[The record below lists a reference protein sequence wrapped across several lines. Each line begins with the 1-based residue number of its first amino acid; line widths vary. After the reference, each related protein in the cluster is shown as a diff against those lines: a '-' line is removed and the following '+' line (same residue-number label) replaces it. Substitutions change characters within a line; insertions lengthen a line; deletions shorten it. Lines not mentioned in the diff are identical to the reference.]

1 MNKDLI
7 TAIGTAV
14 IGVIIAY
21 FVTNLIVKPADPI
34 TVKTIDSSVSASID
48 DPSPEIFNYLSLN
61 PTVEVY
67 VGDCTETNEYG
78 ECVKNGT
85 VEVTDDDKNANNDS
99 NDDTNSNNDNSNT
112 DNSNTNDNT
121 DNSSDNSSEESEP
134 TGENG

>member
-7 TAIGTAV
+7 TAIGTAI

-21 FVTNLIVKPADPI
+21 FVTNLLVKPSDPI
-34 TVKTIDSSVSASID
+34 TIKTVDSGISASID
-48 DPSPEIFNYLSLN
+48 DPDPEVFNYLSLN

-85 VEVTDDDKNANNDS
+85 VEATESNKKSNEDS
-99 NDDTNSNNDNSNT
+99 NDNSD
-112 DNSNTNDNT
+112 TNDNT
-121 DNSSDNSSEESEP
+121 DTEDESNSPSEESDT
-134 TGENG
+134 TGENE